1 MTLRSR
7 QAGLSLIEL
16 MIAIALAAFLL
27 VGLIQIFT
35 ASSQAYRTS
44 VGLSRIQEGSRFS
57 FEFMQRD
64 LRMAG
69 HMGWANDVARMYSGT
84 YPAPSANFAVTQFDN
99 LMAPDNNPAN
109 GVNSMGEFAAAPFA
123 FRFDTAIQG
132 FEATGTSPGDTVALA
147 GRAAGA
153 VADWTPNLDGVFFA
167 DVNPKPLRGSDI
179 VVMRALGQDGVPVT
193 FNKDTPSITFIAASD
208 AGFIEAGRYYGIAN
222 YGAAAVFQ
230 APPVVSPTA
239 TLINLQ
245 VGAGTTNQHGFFGA
259 SEVLRGN
266 VVLYPANIYAYYVGL
281 GASNIPS
288 LFRATYSGT
297 AWTSEELVE
306 GVEMLQLTYGRDTL
320 SQRGAGGAF
329 TPCGAGGSCFPDGS
343 VDEYLTAAQVVLGLT
358 TEVDRAARWR
368 SIGAVRLGV
377 LLRSPERAGTP
388 DRDELATGNLQ
399 ISRTVIDLPE
409 GDAILRRP
417 YESTVALRNRLY
429 GN

>member
-7 QAGLSLIEL
+7 QSGLSLIEL
-16 MIAIALAAFLL
+16 MIAVALSAFLL

-44 VGLSRIQEGSRFS
+44 VGLSRVQEGGRFS

-84 YPAPSANFAVTQFDN
+84 YPTPSPAFAVTQFDN
-99 LMAPDNNPAN
+99 LMAADNNPTN
-109 GVNSMGEFAAAPFA
+109 TSNSMGELAAAPFP

-132 FEATGTSPGDTVALA
+132 FEANGTAPGQTVALA
-147 GRAAGA
+147 GRTAG
-153 VADWTPNLDGVFFA
+153 VAGDWTPNLDADFFT
-167 DVNPKPLRGSDI
+167 NISPKPLRGSDI
-179 VVMRALGQDGVPVT
+179 VVMRFLGQDGVPVT
-193 FNKDTPSITFIAASD
+193 FNKDSSSITFIAASD

-230 APPVVSPTA
+230 APPVVLATA
-239 TLINLQ
+239 TVITVQ
-245 VGAGTTNQHGFFGA
+245 HGGSTTNQHGFFGA

-266 VVLYPANIYAYYVGL
+266 VMLYQANIYAYYVGL
-281 GASNIPS
+281 GASAVPS
-288 LFRATYSGT
+288 LFRATFSGN

-306 GVEMLQLTYGRDTL
+306 GVEMLQVTYGRDTL
-320 SQRGAGGAF
+320 SQRGPAGTF
-329 TPCGAGGSCFPDGS
+329 VPCGAGGTCLPDGS
-343 VDEYLTAAQVVLGLT
+343 VNEYVTAAQLTTALG

-368 SIGAVRLGV
+368 SVGAIRLGV
-377 LLRSPERAGTP
+377 LMRSPERAGTP
-388 DRDELATGNLQ
+388 NRDEIAAGNLQ

-409 GDAILRRP
+409 GDSILRRP